1 MKRSQLQQKFTH
13 LIRFSVCLNLTSVVP
28 LAVKP
33 IAVGHNQSLFNCS
46 KVNHFKALL
55 ASIKQILMLALVRLN
70 SW

>member
-33 IAVGHNQSLFNCS
+33 IAVGHNQSI
-46 KVNHFKALL
+46 HFYSIVQKLILL
-55 ASIKQILMLALVRLN
+55 KHC
-70 SW
+70 